1 MKEVYGI
8 WCKNDDMDAL
18 LVGIATSEKKA
29 NDMIFALK
37 KEFEDKL
44 EYTVVKEKLDTL
56 CINNKEVVF

>member
-29 NDMIFALK
+29 NDMIYTLK
-37 KEFEDKL
+37 KEFEDEF

-56 CINNKEVVF
+56 CINGKEVAF